1 VCVESSIHNIE
12 ATLVHGFNGKN
23 SNYMSQ
29 YQSIK
34 RQLMRKSA
42 ATRHDEVHQRIKL
55 QEVKKR
61 GIGVLKGV
69 LFNRYYMTSS

>member
-1 VCVESSIHNIE
+1 
-12 ATLVHGFNGKN
+12 
-23 SNYMSQ
+23 
-29 YQSIK
+29 
-34 RQLMRKSA
+34 MRKSA

-69 LFNRYYMTSS
+69 LFNRYYMISS